1 MGRAGPEAR
10 FAMDGC
16 SLSEKQRAED
26 IVQETLAGRDRGETW
41 MVSLQRFHGGWD
53 AFVEGP
59 DPTVAAQMTEAL
71 RKAGFAR

>member
-1 MGRAGPEAR
+1 MDRCSSPERERAQAVVD
-10 FAMDGC
+10 A
-16 SLSEKQRAED
+16 A
-26 IVQETLAGRDRGETW
+26 LAGRPRDETW

-59 DPTVAAQMTEAL
+59 DPAVAARIEAEL

>member
-1 MGRAGPEAR
+1 MDRAGPEAR
-10 FAMDGC
+10 FAMDLC
-16 SLSEKQRAED
+16 PQADKQRAEG

-41 MVSLQRFHGGWD
+41 MVSLQKFHGGWD

-71 RKAGFAR
+71 RKAGFSR

>member
-1 MGRAGPEAR
+1 MDRCSTAERERAQAVVN
-10 FAMDGC
+10 A
-16 SLSEKQRAED
+16 
-26 IVQETLAGRDRGETW
+26 VLAGRPRNETW

-59 DPTVAAQMTEAL
+59 DPAAAARVEEAL

>member
-1 MGRAGPEAR
+1 MTEPGPKAR
-10 FAMDGC
+10 FAMDRC
-16 SLSEKQRAED
+16 SPLEKERAEG
-26 IVQETLAGRDRGETW
+26 IVQETLAGRDGGEMW

-59 DPTVAAQMTEAL
+59 DPTVAARMMEQL